1 MACLAAGGC
10 GRPNAGADGG
20 AGVATVPGEKRFPLA
35 GEVVAVDAKR
45 KIVQVRHGEVK
56 GYMPAMTME
65 FAVSPGDALSV
76 RVGERIRAVLVV
88 DPAGKA
94 RLEEVWP
101 DDKVA
106 EDTIAAG
113 AQALREDTNDRGRS
127 AYRDVGEAMPD
138 FALYDQDGRVV
149 QSSRFRGKQILL
161 NFIYSRCPIATMCPA
176 ATMKMVGTQDLAR
189 RAGIANIE
197 FISISLDPEHDTPG
211 VLKAYATD
219 RGIDTRN
226 FSFLTGP
233 KPAIRDL
240 LAQFGVIAQDNG
252 DILKHTLATVLID
265 DQGRIVWRADGS
277 AWEPKEFVSR
287 MRPSS

>member
-1 MACLAAGGC
+1 
-10 GRPNAGADGG
+10 
-20 AGVATVPGEKRFPLA
+20 VATVPGEKRFPLA